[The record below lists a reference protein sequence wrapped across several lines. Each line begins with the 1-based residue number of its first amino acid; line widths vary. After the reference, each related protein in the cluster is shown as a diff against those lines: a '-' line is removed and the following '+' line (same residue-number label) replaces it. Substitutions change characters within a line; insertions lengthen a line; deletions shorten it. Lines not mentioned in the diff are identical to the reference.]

1 MFESASLGRAYS
13 TEEYKKLAEE
23 QRVRLF
29 QAQQDARAA
38 GLPVLVTVAGVDG
51 SGRGRVTNLL
61 SEWMDAKGV
70 RNHTFWLETDEERA
84 RPEAWRYWRHLPGA
98 GEIGVFFGG
107 WYSGA
112 IRTFC
117 CGDMREKDF
126 VTLMRRRVRL
136 ERALAASGMV
146 VVKLWLH
153 LDRKAYKE
161 RWKER
166 RKHKEIHHFAPYDK
180 QSGEEYDGLIRAASR
195 AITLTDRVEA
205 PWTLIDAK
213 DPHFRDLSVARAVA
227 GAVERGLAA
236 RASASAGSADAAGRE
251 AVTPDAESGPTAGH
265 SALDAVDLSAGC
277 EHDAYTTE
285 LARLRADLFDLSYR
299 AWRKGISSTLVFEGW
314 DAAGKGGAIR
324 RLTAGLDAR
333 ITRVIPVG
341 APTDEELAHH
351 YLWRFWRQ
359 VPMAGFITVYDR
371 SWYGRVLVERV
382 EGLTAPDDWR
392 RAYAEINDFEE
403 QLREDGNILL
413 KFWLHIS
420 ADEQLRRFRER
431 ENVPWKRYKI
441 TPEDWR
447 NRDRRPAYLE
457 AADEMFARTSTAY
470 APWHIVAAEDKKC
483 ARLEVLRLYRDALK
497 KALKARR

>member
-1 MFESASLGRAYS
+1 MFESASLGRAY
-13 TEEYKKLAEE
+13 TNEEYKPLAEE
-23 QRVRLF
+23 WRVRLF
-29 QAQQDARAA
+29 QAQQNARAA
-38 GLPVLVTVAGVDG
+38 GLPVLITVAGVDG
-51 SGRGRVTNLL
+51 AGRGRVTNLL
-61 SEWMDAKGV
+61 SEWMDAKGI

-84 RPEAWRYWRHLPGA
+84 RPEAWRYWRGLPGA

-107 WYSGA
+107 WYSGT

-117 CGDMREKDF
+117 CGGMDEAAF
-126 VTLMRRRVRL
+126 TTLMRRRVRL

-146 VVKLWLH
+146 VIKLWLH
-153 LDRKAYKE
+153 LDRQAHKE

-166 RKHKEIHHFAPYDK
+166 KKHKEIHHFAPYDK
-180 QSGEEYDGLIRAASR
+180 QSSQQYGPLIRAASR
-195 AITLTDRVEA
+195 AITLTDRMDA

-213 DPHFRDLSVARAVA
+213 NPRFRDIAVARAVGEA
-227 GAVERGLAA
+227 LERGLAA
-236 RASASAGSADAAGRE
+236 GAAAAGRVD
-251 AVTPDAESGPTAGH
+251 AAESDPPSPGNTLTA
-265 SALDAVDLSAGC
+265 LEAVDLAATC
-277 EHDAYTTE
+277 DHDAYGKE
-285 LARLRADLFDLSYR
+285 LAELQADLCGLSYR
-299 AWRKGISSTLVFEGW
+299 AWRQGISSTLVFEGW

-324 RLTAGLDAR
+324 RLTAGMDAR

-351 YLWRFWRQ
+351 YLWRFWRH
-359 VPMAGFITVYDR
+359 VPMAGFVTVYDR

-382 EGLTAPDDWR
+382 EKLTAPDDWK

-403 QLREDGNILL
+403 QLIENGDILL

-431 ENVPWKRYKI
+431 ETVAWKHYKI
-441 TPEDWR
+441 TPDDWR
-447 NRDRRPAYLE
+447 NRDQRPAYLA
-457 AADEMFARTSTAY
+457 AADEMFARTSTDY
-470 APWHIVAAEDKKC
+470 APWRIVAAEDKKY